1 MPRHQFK
8 KGEVPNPNGRPKGS
22 KNHRG
27 FNVEQIL
34 KDLKYCPFT
43 HLYKMAM
50 DENWAKRERT
60 QAAIELC
67 GYVAPKLKAV
77 ELSATQK
84 ENISLMINCGNEKD
98 KDKFDVVD
106 KKKEKDE

>member
-1 MPRHQFK
+1 MPKFE
-8 KGEVPNPNGRPKGS
+8 KGDRGNPRGRPVGS
-22 KNHRG
+22 KTNRG

-34 KDLKYCPFT
+34 KELKYCPFT
-43 HLYKMAM
+43 HLYKMAT

-84 ENISLMINCGNEKD
+84 ENISLMINCKNEKD

-106 KKKEKDE
+106 NKKEKDE